1 MDKDWWKSIGLW
13 GSVYTTEE
21 IAFIL
26 GVSKGR
32 VLAHARG
39 CGLRTAKPGKE
50 LEASMLA
57 AVLYLHR
64 DEDDMAG
71 RYGVLEVE
79 RRRYILEAEAIVGK
93 GESLAG
99 IKSDDWRMMWAKAS
113 QQLAPTGLPA
123 DITERRAQ
131 IDHLRQTRPAPA
143 TQSAARAHKTSSGVE
158 GGRTGELP
166 VGRDQAPRHGLP
178 GPSRRPPQSGHEG
191 RRRVRG
197 ADSLRTDGWSSL
209 ATPTSHPG
217 SVLHPTRSVPEIL
230 QVETSARGMKPA
242 VVLRVRLDRFHP
254 PLVLVVVGHDARDV
268 IAIDAVARA
277 NLRIERIL
285 ASVADRDA

>member
-1 MDKDWWKSIGLW
+1 MDTNTAGHHANLNAHRVLARGALTRAGISWSDTLRLTNAELLAMGVPARHITALRVELTGHPRSMDKDWWKSIGLW

-131 IDHLRQTRPAPA
+131 IDHLRQTRPAPT
-143 TQSAARAHKTSSGVE
+143 TQSGARAHKTSS
-158 GGRTGELP
+158 
-166 VGRDQAPRHGLP
+166 
-178 GPSRRPPQSGHEG
+178 RRG
-191 RRRVRG
+191 RG
-197 ADSLRTDGWSSL
+197 AYW
-209 ATPTSHPG
+209 
-217 SVLHPTRSVPEIL
+217 
-230 QVETSARGMKPA
+230 
-242 VVLRVRLDRFHP
+242 
-254 PLVLVVVGHDARDV
+254 
-268 IAIDAVARA
+268 
-277 NLRIERIL
+277 
-285 ASVADRDA
+285 